1 MFYSRGI
8 QETSTV
14 FNVKK
19 MPGVGTKK
27 DTQTGAPRDRK
38 NSKRSCSNFSL
49 HLHPHAYM
57 FVNSVHRVYKENGS
71 LFCPRIDGHA
81 TTTTTWRIHNLN
93 GTFESNF
100 HEYDSK
106 RKYIRVWIL
115 QTEWNTAEWALPI
128 RTNDGRSMIRDLG
141 RQDLVFMT
149 TIALATKLTTHILHH
164 QPQHY

>member
-27 DTQTGAPRDRK
+27 DTQTGAPRGRK

-81 TTTTTWRIHNLN
+81 TTTTTWRVCILSSLPYPLPCPMPSSYLLFVFCLLVRVCPRSQYVNNYLMDSLPFRYISWMVLLSPTFMNMTPN
-93 GTFESNF
+93 GYT
-100 HEYDSK
+100 
-106 RKYIRVWIL
+106 
-115 QTEWNTAEWALPI
+115 
-128 RTNDGRSMIRDLG
+128 
-141 RQDLVFMT
+141 
-149 TIALATKLTTHILHH
+149 
-164 QPQHY
+164 

>member
-27 DTQTGAPRDRK
+27 DTQTGAPRGRK

-81 TTTTTWRIHNLN
+81 TTTTT
-93 GTFESNF
+93 
-100 HEYDSK
+100 
-106 RKYIRVWIL
+106 VWVY
-115 QTEWNTAEWALPI
+115 TE
-128 RTNDGRSMIRDLG
+128 GC
-141 RQDLVFMT
+141 VF
-149 TIALATKLTTHILHH
+149 LAPYPTPSPAPCHLLIFYLSFACLFVFA
-164 QPQHY
+164 QGVNM